1 MYCLCDFC
9 FASKKSLKRL
19 CILPKKIKGVTGILI
34 YTIKEVVKFQ
44 LDLEGH
50 QEGVFV
56 YIMPLGGYD
65 LILGLP

>member
-1 MYCLCDFC
+1 MYCLCDPR
-9 FASKKSLKRL
+9 FASEKSLERL
-19 CILPKKIKGVTGILI
+19 CILPKEIEGVTGTLV
-34 YTIKEVVKFQ
+34 YTVKEVVKFQ

-56 YIMPLGGYD
+56 YVMSLGGYD